1 MTCKKNNRGVR
12 KSRLGFFCWFWVREE
27 RAKLQV
33 KKSNISHLEY
43 SLRMDVFLAFVNNSY
58 LVTSFPGIKGGW
70 SSKGCKKSTEQKY
83 EGFITCE
90 CNHLTNFALLLDVS
104 QRGSKA
110 RELSIVTWIGCG
122 VSVIGLVMTVIIY
135 LFFRFI
141 LFLFQFFFSV
151 TF

>member
-1 MTCKKNNRGVR
+1 M
-12 KSRLGFFCWFWVREE
+12 EE

-33 KKSNISHLEY
+33 KDEVKDEIFWH
-43 SLRMDVFLAFVNNSY
+43 FVKHCY

-70 SSKGCKKSTEQKY
+70 SSKGCKKSTVQKY
-83 EGFITCE
+83 EGYITCE

-122 VSVIGLVMTVIIY
+122 MSVIGLVMTIITY
-135 LFFRFI
+135 LFFRFV
-141 LFLFQFFFSV
+141 LFSFHFVFFATFQDR
-151 TF
+151 TDRCRLLTKND